1 MHAIHVHRTVVSMQ
15 YATVKLSPLL
25 LTFTRAQVNGKRA
38 YYYVSQWF
46 RSGNL
51 EVKGYYCY
59 QHQRSL
65 FTAAFLVQRVL
76 SHGMAIG

>member
-1 MHAIHVHRTVVSMQ
+1 MHVIHVHRTVVSMQ

-25 LTFTRAQVNGKRA
+25 PMFTRAQVNRKWA
-38 YYYVSQWF
+38 YYYVSHWF

-59 QHQRSL
+59 QRPRSL
-65 FTAAFLVQRVL
+65 FTLAFLVQRVL
-76 SHGMAIG
+76 RAGFWIF